1 MSAVGDGVLHLASTY
16 TLSICVCC
24 VVLCCVVDGCC
35 MLFVFL
41 CSSIHALYSVCGVL
55 ALFA

>member
-24 VVLCCVVDGCC
+24 VVLCCVVLWMGVVCY
-35 MLFVFL
+35 L
-41 CSSIHALYSVCGVL
+41 CFYVHLSMPCTQCVVC
-55 ALFA
+55 